1 MFSTNNIRIASDTER
16 IFYQHTLYPLQDH
29 VCRLAGQAGGLYL
42 SGGTCLS
49 RAYFNHRY
57 SDDLD
62 FFYDGHLHP
71 KGNFQVEVQE
81 FIERI
86 AARFVVEP
94 LISSDYFKRIM
105 VKELDTTLKVEFIY
119 DPHPHVGE
127 FVEWNGCL
135 VDSVENIGANKITAV
150 QDRKTAK
157 DFVDLYFLLQ
167 KLRLEQ
173 MVNDA
178 QKKIV
183 PLDYENTLLAFSDRY
198 LEGTALMIRPLEA
211 EEMNRFGL
219 ELVRKLIAHART
231 V

>member
-1 MFSTNNIRIASDTER
+1 MFSTHNIRLASDTER

-29 VCRLAGQAGGLYL
+29 ICRLAGQAGGLYL

-62 FFYDGHLHP
+62 FFYNGHLHP
-71 KGNFQVEVQE
+71 KENFQVEVQE
-81 FIERI
+81 LIELV
-86 AARFVVEP
+86 AAGFAVEP

-105 VKELDTTLKVEFIY
+105 VKDQETALKVEFIY
-119 DPHPHVGE
+119 DPHPHIGK

-135 VDSVENIGANKITAV
+135 VDSVENIGVNKITAV

-167 KLRLEQ
+167 KLNLEQ
-173 MVNDA
+173 LVDDA
-178 QKKIV
+178 QQKIV
-183 PLDYENTLLAFSDRY
+183 PLDYENTLLAFSDRR
-198 LEGTALMIRPLEA
+198 LEGTALMITPLEP
-211 EEMNRFGL
+211 EEMNRFGS
-219 ELVRKLIAHART
+219 ELIRKLIAHART